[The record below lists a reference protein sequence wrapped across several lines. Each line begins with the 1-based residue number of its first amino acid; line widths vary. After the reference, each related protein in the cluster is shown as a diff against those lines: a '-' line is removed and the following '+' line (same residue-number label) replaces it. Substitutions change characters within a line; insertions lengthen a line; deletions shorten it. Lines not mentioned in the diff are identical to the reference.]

1 MKYTRTALRRSVL
14 TIGIVATTLGLA
26 PAGSSAT
33 TTTETYL
40 VVVNGDRAV
49 DVVSNHLE
57 SIGVEVN
64 STLKGAVDF
73 VAADFSAVDLVDV
86 RNRPGVRWVE
96 PDAVVTFATE
106 QSIAISQTA
115 DNWGLDRIDQSSSTL
130 DRKFRYAA
138 DGTGVNIYVLDT
150 GIRRSHAEF
159 SGRVDVGY
167 YVPSIN
173 MGSGGPT
180 HTLTSTDDDCG
191 HGTHVAG
198 ISAGTTYG
206 VAKRATLVPVK
217 IFPGGSEAI
226 CNAGTVVSAFLTGM
240 QWVINDH
247 AAGEPAVVNLS
258 LGTAIQSDS
267 LDAQVRAVVADGI
280 SVVAAA
286 GNEGTLTSS
295 AGYIDAATTQTSLSP
310 ACTSKRSPA
319 TPGILTVGAT
329 GGVNGNVF
337 TREDDEAPYSNHGPC
352 VDIFAPGTNIKSAW
366 PVAGLPSND
375 LDDPDLYPGNYSD
388 SGTYNKSG
396 TSMAAPFVAGAI
408 AMLLQETPTATPAEV
423 ASRVLANA
431 TRNVL
436 TILPRVGGG
445 TASPNV
451 LLYTCASNCVPSAPR
466 NVVVTRASRT
476 EIDVTWE
483 VPESNGGSVVTGYT
497 ATATAVGASTVSCA
511 SSTTSCRLSSLVPG
525 TAYSIT
531 VSGSN
536 SAGGGASSAAKTMTA
551 GAAPSAPGTPT
562 GVAGNGEVSVA
573 WTAPA
578 DSGGIAIAKYTVTS
592 NPDAKTCSP
601 VGAELT
607 CVVSGL
613 TIGTKY
619 TFTVSA
625 TNDAGSTASMPS
637 SAVTPAL
644 PWQYVPVFSAVVPG
658 NKKVDL
664 QWTEARVLGTAP
676 AGYFTGYVVKAAK
689 GVVVCTTTELKCSVK
704 NLKNAEKVSYTV
716 EATSIADSSQVA
728 ASGDVIVGGLRQ
740 LANAMRKKTSA
751 SLVKIAT
758 TNSKGKVTWRAL
770 SGGCRISRG
779 IVTAPA
785 TGKICKLRVSVAKS
799 GAFPA
804 QTLTVSLQLL

>member
-1 MKYTRTALRRSVL
+1 MFVGEIPRPVSAS
-14 TIGIVATTLGLA
+14 A
-26 PAGSSAT
+26 PA
-33 TTTETYL
+33 EPYI

-49 DVVSNHLE
+49 EVVAGHFDSM
-57 SIGVEVN
+57 SVEIN
-64 STLKGAVDF
+64 SELKGAVDF
-73 VAADFSAVDLVDV
+73 VAVNLDATQLDDI

-96 PDAVVTFATE
+96 PDATVTFATE

-115 DNWGLDRIDQSSSTL
+115 DNWGLDRIDQTSSTL

-138 DGTGVNIYVLDT
+138 DGSGVNIYVLDT

-159 SGRVDVGY
+159 AGRVDTGY
-167 YVPSIN
+167 YVPTVN

-226 CNAGTVVSAFLTGM
+226 CNAGTVVSAFLAGM

-286 GNEGTLTSS
+286 GNEGTLTNA

-319 TPGILTVGAT
+319 TAGILTVGAT
-329 GGVNGNVF
+329 GGVSGNVF

-375 LDDPDLYPGNYSD
+375 LDDPDLFPGNYSD

-396 TSMAAPFVAGAI
+396 TSMAAPFVTGAI
-408 AMLLQETPTATPAEV
+408 AMLLQETPAASPAEV
-423 ASRVLANA
+423 TSRILANA
-431 TRNVL
+431 TRNAL
-436 TILPRVGGG
+436 SILPRVGGG

-497 ATATAVGASTVSCA
+497 ATATAVGASTVSCS
-511 SSTTSCRLSSLVPG
+511 SSTTTCRLSSLVPG

-536 SAGGGASSAAKTMTA
+536 SAGGGASSAARTMTA
-551 GAAPSAPGTPT
+551 GVAPSTPGTPT
-562 GVAGNGEVSVA
+562 VVAGNGEVKA
-573 WTAPA
+573 TWTAPA
-578 DSGGIAIAKYTVTS
+578 DNGGIAVSKYTVTS
-592 NPDAKTCSP
+592 NPDAKSCSP
-601 VGAELT
+601 VGAELS

-619 TFTVSA
+619 TFTVAA
-625 TNDAGSTASMPS
+625 TNEAGSTVSAASAS
-637 SAVTPAL
+637 VAPAL
-644 PWQYVPVFSAVVPG
+644 PWEYVPVFAAVVPG

-664 QWTEARVLGTAP
+664 QWTEARVLGNAP
-676 AGYFTGYVVKAAK
+676 AGYFTGYVVKDATGA
-689 GVVVCTTTELKCSVK
+689 VVCTTTELKCSVK
-704 NLKNAEKVSYTV
+704 NLKNAAKVSYSV

-728 ASGDVIVGGLRQ
+728 ASGDVIVGGVRQ

-751 SLVKIAT
+751 LVSKLAT
-758 TNSKGKVTWRAL
+758 TNSKGKVTWRSL
-770 SGGCRISRG
+770 SGGCRITRG

-785 TGKICKLRVSVAKS
+785 TGKVCKLRVSVAKS

-804 QTLTVSLQLL
+804 QTLTISVQLL